1 VQGGS
6 IFLRDRQS
14 SEASRRVA
22 RGITVGHM
30 IWLVIVAV
38 VLNIVVTFHVVALHQ
53 ASSWGGLQIAAPLL
67 LVGAVVTLIVIIKRT
82 APNREH

>member
-1 VQGGS
+1 VHDGAV
-6 IFLRDRQS
+6 FLRDRQP

-30 IWLVIVAV
+30 IWLMIVAV
-38 VLNIVVTFHVVALHQ
+38 VLNVVVTFHVVALHQ

-67 LVGAVVTLIVIIKRT
+67 LVGAIVGLIVVIKRT
-82 APNREH
+82 APTREH